1 MKIRERV
8 YRSLCFF
15 LSFWV
20 LSSLTG
26 LVFATAKA
34 ENTAHPVAETGNK
47 MASIGS
53 FANYT
58 KQYPSLSPA
67 TDEILL
73 TDVDVTDKG
82 TETVIKFYE
91 DLPGKA
97 VAIDPRG
104 YATWSF
110 SVEQEAFY
118 AVEVIYKV
126 LPYQDNGA
134 TVTVMLD
141 DTLPYQELKSLSF
154 RRIWK
159 DEHYE
164 GGFRKDNLG
173 NDITPESIDT
183 GMWQSMTLGDVSGLY
198 STPFLLALE
207 SGDHTL
213 TLTMEKETIA
223 VASLRLYSYKP
234 AKNYAQALA
243 EYETAGYTPAD
254 AEPILIE
261 AEYPSAKSDFTIT
274 PIYDRSSPLTSPQT
288 MDSIRLNT
296 IGGSRWVTEG
306 QWIEWKLDVPE
317 DGLYKI
323 AVRYR
328 QNIVEGL
335 FSSRILTIDNELPFQ
350 EAANLRFPFSESW
363 QSGFLGD
370 GEHAYL
376 FYLEAGERT
385 LRLTCTLGDT
395 AKIVEELDN
404 CVLELNAVYREIL
417 AVTGPT
423 PDNYRDY
430 DFPTIIPETFTRM
443 DVLADRLEALV
454 EQVQTLNG
462 VKGELISVAART
474 SELLRQLIKKPTRI
488 AKSFSQLKDSA
499 GSLGSAV
506 QSMRQQPLEL
516 DLLALTPTEQPLV
529 GDAGFFRNFWNQI
542 RLFVTSFTSDYSLMG
557 NAGGDKPTIK
567 VWVATGRD
575 QTTIINDLIY
585 SRMDPDKPYEV
596 SLELVSSGAL
606 LPATLAGIGPDVSI
620 SNALNDPINFAIRD
634 GVLNLTQFEDCSE
647 VTSRFAPSALVP
659 LSYNGAL
666 YALPET
672 QSFPMLF
679 YREDILQ
686 EKGLSIPETW
696 DDLISLIP
704 ELSNDH
710 MEFGFL
716 QGTEGLL
723 PLMVQLGIPLYRE
736 NGLYTNLDSDGALG
750 CFKQLCDFYTLY
762 KLPISYDFVNRFRTG
777 EMPIAVADFTA
788 YNQLTVFAPEI
799 NGLWRMAMVPGTVR
813 DDGTVSHAVNTT
825 GLACMI
831 LHGTKYAE
839 YAWDF
844 LKWWTGTDIQKNYA
858 LNMESILGVA
868 AKQPVANLDAFNT
881 LSWESVTFESLA
893 AQRNY
898 TVGIPEV
905 PGGYI
910 VSRNIAFAFNK
921 VVGSNTKP
929 TDTLLDYIDPIN
941 TELKRKQREFGLIS

>member
-15 LSFWV
+15 LSLCVF
-20 LSSLTG
+20 SSLTG
-26 LVFATAKA
+26 VVSAAGKA
-34 ENTAHPVAETGNK
+34 EDAKYPAAESDHD
-47 MASIGS
+47 MLSSLS
-53 FANYT
+53 FADYT
-58 KQYPSLSPA
+58 KQYPQLSPS
-67 TDEILL
+67 TGEILL
-73 TDVDVTDKG
+73 TDADVTDTG
-82 TETVIKFYE
+82 VETAIKSY
-91 DLPGKA
+91 DNLPGTA

-118 AVEVIYKV
+118 AIEVTYTA

-134 TVTVMLD
+134 MVTVTLD
-141 DTLPYQELKSLSF
+141 DTIPYQELKSLTF
-154 RRIWK
+154 PRIWK
-159 DEHYE
+159 DEHDE

-183 GMWQSMTLGDVSGLY
+183 GMWQTMTLRDISGLY
-198 STPFLLALE
+198 STPFLLAME
-207 SGDHTL
+207 PGDHTL
-213 TLTMEKETIA
+213 TLTMEKETVA
-223 VASLRLYSYKP
+223 VASVRLYGYKP
-234 AKNYAQALA
+234 AKTYAQALA
-243 EYETAGYTPAD
+243 EYETAGYTPAGAD
-254 AEPILIE
+254 PILIE

-274 PIYDRSSPLTSPQT
+274 PIYDRSSPLTSPQAT
-288 MDSIRLNT
+288 DSIRLNT

-335 FSSRILTIDNELPFQ
+335 FSSRILTIDGELPFQ

-370 GEHAYL
+370 GEQAYL
-376 FYLEAGERT
+376 FYLKAGERT
-385 LRLTCTLGDT
+385 LRLTCTLGDMAQT
-395 AKIVEELDN
+395 VEELDN
-404 CVLELNAVYREIL
+404 CVLELNAIYREIL

-423 PDNYRDY
+423 PDTYRDY

-443 DVLADRLEALV
+443 DALADRLEALV

-462 VKGELISVAART
+462 IKGELISVAART
-474 SELLRQLIKKPTRI
+474 SELLRQLIKKPARI
-488 AKSFSQLKDSA
+488 AKSFSQLKDNA

-516 DLLALTPTEQPLV
+516 DMLALTPAEQPLT
-529 GDAGFFRNFWNQI
+529 GDAGFFGSFWHQI
-542 RLFVTSFTSDYSLMG
+542 CLFVTSFTSDYSLMG
-557 NAGGDKPTIK
+557 NAGGDKPTVK
-567 VWVATGRD
+567 VWIATGRD
-575 QTTIINDLIY
+575 QATIINNLIY
-585 SRMDPDKPYEV
+585 SRMDPDGPYEV
-596 SLELVSSGAL
+596 SLELVSPGAL

-620 SNALNDPINFAIRD
+620 SNALTDPINFAIRD
-634 GVLNLTQFEDCSE
+634 GVLDLTQFEDCNE

-704 ELSNDH
+704 ELSNEH

-723 PLMVQLGIPLYRE
+723 LLMVQQDIPLYRE

-777 EMPIAVADFTA
+777 EMPIAIADFTA

-799 NGLWRMAMVPGTVR
+799 NGLWKMAMIPGTVR
-813 DDGTVSHAVNTT
+813 NDGTVSHAVNTT

-831 LHGTKYAE
+831 LHGTKHAE

-844 LKWWTGTDIQKNYA
+844 MKWWTSTDIQKNYA
-858 LNMESILGVA
+858 LSMESVLGVA

-881 LSWESVTFESLA
+881 LSWDSVTYESLA
-893 AQRNY
+893 TQRNY

-905 PGGYI
+905 PGSYI